1 MRLRFETDAVLLIAE
16 NIRSEVYE
24 MIISDI
30 HFEEVIEIKDFRE
43 RLEILSFLNRFGT
56 KGNADKQSV
65 RMRAKELRR
74 MSFGIADSLHV
85 AIAETLAEIFI
96 TTDDQLLRKCKKASK
111 IVSLNPIEFC
121 NEENLL

>member
-1 MRLRFETDAVLLIAE
+1 
-16 NIRSEVYE
+16 